1 MRLESRRAFRKD
13 LHLEGMIF
21 LNEQEQSI
29 TIRNLSITGLLVE
42 LDQLKGGEIDI
53 KDIFNSL
60 QSSTLVDI
68 FIPSMRLAGE
78 MEVIR
83 ADIKK
88 DKILIALEFKS
99 VSYDVED
106 FIYRRKMYRKKMPGS
121 GRILLNG
128 AYYLFTAINVSVEG
142 LMIQLNETITGD
154 VLNTTVSFEFEK
166 LEMNGEARIVWIE
179 HPQPEKTLMGL
190 NYVHL
195 EKAKLSAI
203 PRFENR
209 YA

>member
-1 MRLESRRAFRKD
+1 MRLESRRDFRKD
-13 LHLEGMIF
+13 LHLKGMIF

-29 TIRNLSITGLLVE
+29 TVKNLSITGLLVE

-60 QSSTLVDI
+60 QSSTLVDV
-68 FIPSMRLAGE
+68 FLPSMRLAGE

-106 FIYRRKMYRKKMPGS
+106 FIYRRKMYRKRMPGN

-128 AYYLFTAINVSVEG
+128 AYYPFTAINVSVEG
-142 LMIQLNETITGD
+142 LMIQMNEAVTDD

-179 HPQPEKTLMGL
+179 HPQPEKALLGL

-195 EKAKLSAI
+195 QKAKLNAI
-203 PRFENR
+203 PRFEDR